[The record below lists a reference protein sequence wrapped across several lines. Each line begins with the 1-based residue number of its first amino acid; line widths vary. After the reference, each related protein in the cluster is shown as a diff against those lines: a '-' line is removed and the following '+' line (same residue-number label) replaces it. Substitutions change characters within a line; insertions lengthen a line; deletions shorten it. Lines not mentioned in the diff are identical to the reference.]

1 MKLNLND
8 INNAP
13 IQGVTYPRH
22 DIQSVRANTLA
33 RPKWVHF
40 GAGNIFR
47 GFIARINQTLLDKG
61 VEDTG
66 IIAVDTFDFDI
77 IDDIFNKNDCLT
89 MLVRLNA
96 NGDSDKE
103 VIAGV
108 SHAYKAH
115 SSFEDYAHIVSAFKN
130 SSLQMVSFTV
140 TEKGYGLYKPNG
152 EFLDVIV
159 SDIKQGTS
167 KPAHVMSI
175 VTALLLERFNAG
187 ATPLTLCSMDNCANN
202 GDKLRASVL
211 EIATKWNENGFVSDE
226 FLSYVSDKSRV
237 SFPVSMID
245 KITPRPSSDIQA
257 ELESMGLEDMKPIV
271 TSKNTFIAP
280 FVNAEVPEYLVIEDS
295 FVNGRPKL
303 EEGGVYITTKETVE
317 QVETMKVTTCLNPLH
332 TALAVFGCTLGYTRI
347 YEEVRNPQLKA
358 LIEKIGY
365 KEGMKVVV
373 DPKII
378 NPKAFIDEVIN
389 ERLPN
394 PYIPD
399 EPQRIATDTSQ
410 KLGIRF
416 GETIKKYQA
425 SSELNVEDLTFI
437 PLAIAGWLR
446 YLIGVDDN
454 GEKFELSSDPLLQDL
469 TAILSGVTLGGEYN
483 NQALEI
489 LSNEL
494 IFGIDLSE
502 VGLSDKINTMFKE
515 MLSGKGAIRDTL
527 GNFVGV

>member
-8 INNAP
+8 IKNNP
-13 IQGVTYPRH
+13 IDGIKYPQH
-22 DIQSVRANTLA
+22 DVDTIKANTLA

-77 IDDIFNKNDCLT
+77 IDKIFNENDCLT
-89 MLVRLNA
+89 MLVRLDASGNA
-96 NGDSDKE
+96 DKE
-103 VIAGV
+103 VVAGV
-108 SHAYKAH
+108 THAYKANA
-115 SSFEDYAHIVSAFKN
+115 SFDEYSNIVSAFKN
-130 SSLQMVSFTV
+130 NSLQIVSFTV

-152 EFLDVIV
+152 DYLDVV
-159 SDIKQGTS
+159 SNDMKDGPS

-175 VTALLLERFNAG
+175 VSSLLLERFNAG

-202 GDKLRASVL
+202 GDKLRAAII
-211 EIATKWNENGFVSDE
+211 EIVTCWKENGLVSAE
-226 FLSYVSDKSRV
+226 FLAYVNDKSKV
-237 SFPVSMID
+237 SFPISMID
-245 KITPRPSSDIQA
+245 KITPRPSSEIQTN
-257 ELESMGLEDMKPIV
+257 LEQMGIENMQPII

-280 FVNAEVPEYLVIEDS
+280 FVNAEVSEYLVIEDC
-295 FVNGRPKL
+295 FVNGRPQL
-303 EEGGVYITTKETVE
+303 EEGGVYITSKETVE

-347 YEEVRNPQLKA
+347 YEELRNNDLKE
-358 LIEKIGY
+358 LIKKIGY
-365 KEGMKVVV
+365 EEGMKVVV

-378 NPKAFIDEVIN
+378 DPKAFIDEVIN

-394 PYIPD
+394 PHIPD

-416 GETIKKYQA
+416 GETIKKYHT
-425 SSELNVEDLTFI
+425 SSELDVNSLTFI

-446 YLIGVDDN
+446 YLVGTDDN
-454 GEKFELSSDPLLQDL
+454 GKKFELSSDPLLEEL
-469 TAILSGVTLGGEYN
+469 TDILSGIVLGGEYD
-483 NQALEI
+483 NQAMPI
-489 LSNEL
+489 LRNKA
-494 IFGIDLSE
+494 IFGVDLVE
-502 VGLSDKINTMFKE
+502 VGLAEKINSMFKE
-515 MLSGKGAIRDTL
+515 MLTGIGAVEQTL
-527 GNFVGV
+527 VKYTN